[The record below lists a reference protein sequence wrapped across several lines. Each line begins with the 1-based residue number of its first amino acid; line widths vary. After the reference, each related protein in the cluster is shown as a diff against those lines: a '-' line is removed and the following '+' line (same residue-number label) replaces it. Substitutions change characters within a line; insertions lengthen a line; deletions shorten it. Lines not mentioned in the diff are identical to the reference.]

1 MPPSSFTDS
10 VQRYDGERR
19 KRDRGGAKAGDLPPL
34 ADYVGLL
41 RNVARDRMHC
51 HWGCSLLHGR
61 SQVSFPSLAHEEGE
75 TAHYLHNRCIGHT
88 PGTVRLGPPL
98 CTQTRMPVSSKFQPA
113 IGALVT
119 DLLPWGTKMGNGAG
133 LNPLHDSTPNA
144 FVLYLAVCIRLH
156 LQWPAQTRIP
166 FLLPTLGQ
174 KDSKNRCDA
183 YASLPCKWLSGGHSA
198 TVAFALSFYN
208 RLYEGAHRRGVIILV
223 ISRSDH
229 KSCPALLLW

>member
-1 MPPSSFTDS
+1 MTVSGESGTEGSEGRRPP
-10 VQRYDGERR
+10 
-19 KRDRGGAKAGDLPPL
+19 PPRAL

-75 TAHYLHNRCIGHT
+75 TAHYLHNTCIAVTLQQRSGSVH
-88 PGTVRLGPPL
+88 L
-98 CTQTRMPVSSKFQPA
+98 CAHCMQTRMPVSSKIQPA

-133 LNPLHDSTPNA
+133 LNPPHDSTPNA

-174 KDSKNRCDA
+174 KDSKHRCDA

-198 TVAFALSFYN
+198 TAAFALSFYN

-229 KSCPALLLW
+229 KSCPALLLC

>member
-1 MPPSSFTDS
+1 
-10 VQRYDGERR
+10 
-19 KRDRGGAKAGDLPPL
+19 
-34 ADYVGLL
+34 
-41 RNVARDRMHC
+41 MHC

-61 SQVSFPSLAHEEGE
+61 SQVSSPSLAHEEGE

-88 PGTVRLGPPL
+88 PATVRLGLPL
-98 CTQTRMPVSSKFQPA
+98 CTLHADQDASLLQVPTCHRRPRYRFAAMGDQNGKWSGPKSTTRFDSECVRS
-113 IGALVT
+113 
-119 DLLPWGTKMGNGAG
+119 LPR
-133 LNPLHDSTPNA
+133 
-144 FVLYLAVCIRLH
+144 RLH
-156 LQWPAQTRIP
+156 PPASAVAPQTRIP

-174 KDSKNRCDA
+174 KDSKHRCDA

>member
-1 MPPSSFTDS
+1 MTVSGESGTE
-10 VQRYDGERR
+10 GERR
-19 KRDRGGAKAGDLPPL
+19 PETSPPAPSPIML
-34 ADYVGLL
+34 ASSVTSHEIGCIVIG
-41 RNVARDRMHC
+41 VARCCM
-51 HWGCSLLHGR
+51 GEVKFPFLLWLMKREKLPIICTTGASVTLRER
-61 SQVSFPSLAHEEGE
+61 SGSVHLCAH
-75 TAHYLHNRCIGHT
+75 
-88 PGTVRLGPPL
+88 